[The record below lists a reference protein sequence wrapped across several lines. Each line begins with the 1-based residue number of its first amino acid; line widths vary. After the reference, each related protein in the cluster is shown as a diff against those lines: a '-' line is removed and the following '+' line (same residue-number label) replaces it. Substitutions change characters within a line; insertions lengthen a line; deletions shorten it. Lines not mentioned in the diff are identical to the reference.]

1 MIEALIVSFL
11 ILLSGA
17 AFTKWDHNQRE
28 KFAIKYKEWMQK

>member
-17 AFTKWDHNQRE
+17 AFTKWDYNQRE
-28 KFAIKYKEWMQK
+28 KFKQTYKEWMKK